1 MSDEGIPVFIAIAGS
16 GEGMPVYLTNA
27 TALTVDG
34 VTIIGAGTPSS
45 PLQAVNGGGGFIVKG
60 GWDANANNPHLQDG
74 TGTIGWLY
82 RCTVAGSQTFGGVL
96 TSFAVN
102 DDIWYDGAIWRKVS
116 NQALVTSVNTKTGAV
131 VLTYSDVGADAAGAA
146 AAVQSNLTDLQDSL
160 GTAAYDDESAFDP
173 AGSATS
179 AQINAEEFSVQQALS
194 PLYTTKTGIL
204 DNQSDPPAL
213 PNIGDKYF
221 VVPNGTGAWVGL
233 DNHFVTWSGTA
244 WTDNGVAVEGDQW
257 RAGTGNYWRFT
268 NGIALISQPLCT
280 DGTSITGRGISSDP
294 LVASNTFASITLK
307 DSYGKTGLIKEWSNN
322 VGGGLVAITGAGT
335 NDVCFAVDDG
345 YNTVFQV
352 GVSNKTST
360 FRDNLKVGGIL
371 GLASGS
377 YFTYFQTTAQVE
389 DLTYTFPAAYPAV
402 AGYVLSCDTDGNLS
416 WIAGGGGGGQSYNRA
431 VFASS
436 GTWTAPTGV
445 TKVVVNGRAAGGG
458 GGGGGGGGNGYT
470 GASGGGG
477 GGGRGGRGGGG
488 SDFVRAVVD
497 VVPATVYNVTIGA
510 GGSGGAGGAA
520 VTAGTAGGA
529 GGVTQFDVLI
539 TFGNANATNVAIG
552 GNGGSGGAA
561 GASGTL
567 AGGGAGGS
575 GSSSGGQ
582 GYGYNVGA
590 SGGAGATGG
599 AGGAPSNAGVNGGG
613 STNQLGSTLW
623 GTVSSPPATGGA
635 GGLASGTCG
644 GGGGGSSSSWG
655 GYGIEIAMFGM
666 TAASGGTPVNG
677 ATGGAG
683 NNAGAGSAG
692 SNGTAGIAGLFG
704 RGGSGG
710 SGAGGGGCGSTA
722 GGSGGTGGA
731 GANGCDG
738 ALVIEWWA

>member
-27 TALTVDG
+27 TVLTVDG

-131 VLTYSDVGADAAGAA
+131 VLTYSDVGADAAGMA
-146 AAVQSNLTDLQDSL
+146 AAVQGNLTDLQDSL
-160 GTAAYDDESAFDP
+160 GTAAYADESAFDS
-173 AGSATS
+173 AGSATN

-213 PNIGDKYF
+213 PNTGDAYF
-221 VVPNGTGAWVGL
+221 VVPHGTGAWVGL

-257 RAGTGNYWRFT
+257 RAGSGNYWRFT

-280 DGTSITGRGISSDP
+280 DGLTITGRGISSDP
-294 LVASNTFASITLK
+294 LVA
-307 DSYGKTGLIKEWSNN
+307 
-322 VGGGLVAITGAGT
+322 V
-335 NDVCFAVDDG
+335 
-345 YNTVFQV
+345 
-352 GVSNKTST
+352 
-360 FRDNLKVGGIL
+360 
-371 GLASGS
+371 
-377 YFTYFQTTAQVE
+377 
-389 DLTYTFPAAYPAV
+389 
-402 AGYVLSCDTDGNLS
+402 
-416 WIAGGGGGGQSYNRA
+416 GGGGQSYHRA

-436 GTWTAPTGV
+436 GTWTAPAGV
-445 TKVVVNGRAAGGG
+445 IKVVVNGRAAGGG

-470 GASGGGG
+470 GVSGGGG

-497 VVPATVYNVTIGA
+497 VVPTTVYNVTIGA
-510 GGSGGAGGAA
+510 GGSGGAGGGAI
-520 VTAGTAGGA
+520 TAGTAGGA

-567 AGGGAGGS
+567 AGGGAGGA
-575 GSSSGGQ
+575 GTSSGGQ
-582 GYGYNVGA
+582 GYGYNVAA

-613 STNQLGSTLW
+613 STSQLGSTLW
-623 GTVSSPPATGGA
+623 GTISSPAATGGT
-635 GGLASGTCG
+635 GGAASGTCG
-644 GGGGGSSSSWG
+644 GGGGGSSSAWG
-655 GYGIEIAMFGM
+655 GYGIEISMFGM

-677 ATGGAG
+677 ANGGAG